1 MFNIIKAKDCE
12 PYASG
17 LRWYKIHVDV
27 DKLASPA
34 TFTFSSDDFNE
45 VYDSFGTL
53 PLQLVGP
60 CLFPGQYGGLY
71 ISNFVITDVK
81 IVPAADADFGDS
93 ALMAPNVEFS
103 GYNPDCQYSKIDT
116 NPSLDYFPS
125 KTDIYVQGCVTA
137 PDAVLNTGDL

>member
-1 MFNIIKAKDCE
+1 MFDIIKSKDCD

-17 LRWYKIHVDV
+17 LRWYKIHIEVNKSV
-27 DKLASPA
+27 TPS
-34 TFTFSSDDFNE
+34 TYTFSSEDFNE
-45 VYDSFGTL
+45 VYHSWGDL

-81 IVPAADADFGDS
+81 TVPAADADFSDS
-93 ALMAPNVEFS
+93 ALSDPMVEFT

-125 KTDIYVQGCVTA
+125 KTDIYVQGCVTS
-137 PDAVLNTGDL
+137 PDAVLETGDL